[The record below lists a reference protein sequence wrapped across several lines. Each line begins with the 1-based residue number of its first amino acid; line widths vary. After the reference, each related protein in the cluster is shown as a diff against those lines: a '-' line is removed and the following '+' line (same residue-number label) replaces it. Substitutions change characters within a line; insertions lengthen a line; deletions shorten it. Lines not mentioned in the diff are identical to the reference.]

1 MLQSARSRGHRVA
14 VFLVTVLALVL
25 APVLAPM
32 RQAWAKAATPIPDP
46 QRIEVPGYPDA
57 FYYRPRV
64 RGMRPVIMYLHGRG
78 GNPMEE
84 CRKWAKV
91 ATQFG
96 WVVCP
101 QGPVDKGGGARAWD
115 NNAIVGGQIA
125 DATVKALRAKYK
137 RRVQLHGNV
146 LIGFSEG
153 AFVAM
158 QVAIH
163 DTRTWSRWLILAAN
177 DQYWWGDAPGLLDD
191 NRKKVR
197 IYLFTGETDAVVENT
212 KRVGDMLK
220 AHKMRYKMK
229 IATGMGH
236 EVPADRMV
244 TNYRRP
250 LSWLLATK

>member
-1 MLQSARSRGHRVA
+1 MPLFMLQSARSRGHRVA

-153 AFVAM
+153 AFVAIGHHPATELFATLPGCWTTTARRCASTCSPAR
-158 QVAIH
+158 QTQSSRIPSAWAIC
-163 DTRTWSRWLILAAN
+163 
-177 DQYWWGDAPGLLDD
+177 
-191 NRKKVR
+191 
-197 IYLFTGETDAVVENT
+197 
-212 KRVGDMLK
+212 
-220 AHKMRYKMK
+220 
-229 IATGMGH
+229 
-236 EVPADRMV
+236 
-244 TNYRRP
+244 
-250 LSWLLATK
+250 